1 MLTEDGPQQ
10 LKHLNGWQCAFPLAS
25 HTKENETPCAG
36 GEKTG
41 FTFTGCF
48 NENHFE
54 RSSSY
59 VSYKAPEESSS
70 VSRPEPLPLQRPG
83 LGVHSAT
90 PRPLPGSVLLQVQA
104 HGAPSQQR
112 QPSRLPRLD
121 PHSGIVSRAL
131 GGGGRWN
138 DKGAG
143 TRGGQ
148 YRRLTFTGRGEYSS
162 S

>member
-1 MLTEDGPQQ
+1 MLFPWLRIQKKM
-10 LKHLNGWQCAFPLAS
+10 KHLVQ
-25 HTKENETPCAG
+25 G
-36 GEKTG
+36 GKKQDSLLLVVLMRITLSD
-41 FTFTGCF
+41 
-48 NENHFE
+48 HHL
-54 RSSSY
+54 

-90 PRPLPGSVLLQVQA
+90 PRPLPRSVLLQVQA

-121 PHSGIVSRAL
+121 PHSGLVSRAL

-138 DKGAG
+138 VKGAG

>member
-1 MLTEDGPQQ
+1 MLFPWLRIQKKM
-10 LKHLNGWQCAFPLAS
+10 KHLVQ
-25 HTKENETPCAG
+25 G

-41 FTFTGCF
+41 FTFTDCF

-54 RSSSY
+54 RSSPY

-83 LGVHSAT
+83 LGVQLGYSPPSA
-90 PRPLPGSVLLQVQA
+90 RSVLLQVQA

-121 PHSGIVSRAL
+121 PHSGLVSRAL

-138 DKGAG
+138 VKGAG

>member
-1 MLTEDGPQQ
+1 MLFPWLRIQKKM
-10 LKHLNGWQCAFPLAS
+10 KHLVQGGKKQDSLLLVVLMRITLSDHHLMFPTRPQRKAALCLGLNPYPSKGQGWAS
-25 HTKENETPCAG
+25 N
-36 GEKTG
+36 
-41 FTFTGCF
+41 
-48 NENHFE
+48 
-54 RSSSY
+54 
-59 VSYKAPEESSS
+59 
-70 VSRPEPLPLQRPG
+70 
-83 LGVHSAT
+83 SAT
-90 PRPLPGSVLLQVQA
+90 PRPLPRSVLLQVQA

-121 PHSGIVSRAL
+121 PHSGLVSRAL

-138 DKGAG
+138 VKGAG